1 MKCAV
6 FGCTNGYKK
15 SAVEC
20 SLFTFPT
27 NPSLARKWMKFCRQG
42 KGFNFKNCV
51 ICMDHFEREDV
62 VNNLQ
67 YELGFANKRILK
79 RDVVPTIYKVQV
91 EKQKITEEQPSDRVR
106 RRENRNILSEA
117 PTSHEGFSKRRLL
130 KNGAVPTLYKDNV
143 EQEIDEATKLENKR
157 IVDELLKQYDADLTK
172 AEELKETTID
182 ISENMDEDIEDFLKN
197 EHTLIENQESQNPLH
212 VSYTQNSG
220 EVSDTEQKLIELK
233 RANDALQKENS
244 QHRIEL
250 AAAKRILIGEQ
261 RRHRYAVQALS
272 KRLTIVETQ
281 KKNYEKKLE
290 SIFSKSQIE
299 MIKNGNSVSWS
310 TSDIEAYKV
319 IYTTNSTIYKFLLEK
334 GFPLPSIRLIESSS
348 PSPEISKIIKR
359 VQEQEQDQNQ
369 NELQQQDA
377 DLYEEEQQQ
386 QSPSSLQSLMD
397 HSYSEEIEFEI
408 LNE

>member
-117 PTSHEGFSKRRLL
+117 PTSHEG
-130 KNGAVPTLYKDNV
+130 
-143 EQEIDEATKLENKR
+143 
-157 IVDELLKQYDADLTK
+157 IVC
-172 AEELKETTID
+172 
-182 ISENMDEDIEDFLKN
+182 NFLWN
-197 EHTLIENQESQNPLH
+197 
-212 VSYTQNSG
+212 
-220 EVSDTEQKLIELK
+220 
-233 RANDALQKENS
+233 
-244 QHRIEL
+244 
-250 AAAKRILIGEQ
+250 
-261 RRHRYAVQALS
+261 
-272 KRLTIVETQ
+272 
-281 KKNYEKKLE
+281 
-290 SIFSKSQIE
+290 
-299 MIKNGNSVSWS
+299 
-310 TSDIEAYKV
+310 
-319 IYTTNSTIYKFLLEK
+319 IYKFQYNFFMVRGRVFSWLLI
-334 GFPLPSIRLIESSS
+334 S
-348 PSPEISKIIKR
+348 EI
-359 VQEQEQDQNQ
+359 
-369 NELQQQDA
+369 
-377 DLYEEEQQQ
+377 
-386 QSPSSLQSLMD
+386 
-397 HSYSEEIEFEI
+397 
-408 LNE
+408 

>member
-6 FGCTNGYKK
+6 LNCKSTNL
-15 SAVEC
+15 SRA
-20 SLFTFPT
+20 SDFSFFRFPSEPT
-27 NPSLARKWMKFCRQG
+27 LLEKWMKFCRR
-42 KGFNFKNCV
+42 KNKFNPSTSV
-51 ICMDHFEREDV
+51 MCMNHFTPDD
-62 VNNLQ
+62 
-67 YELGFANKRILK
+67 I
-79 RDVVPTIYKVQV
+79 
-91 EKQKITEEQPSDRVR
+91 
-106 RRENRNILSEA
+106 ENRQKFEM
-117 PTSHEGFSKRRLL
+117 GFSKRRLL

>member
-1 MKCAV
+1 
-6 FGCTNGYKK
+6 
-15 SAVEC
+15 
-20 SLFTFPT
+20 
-27 NPSLARKWMKFCRQG
+27 
-42 KGFNFKNCV
+42 
-51 ICMDHFEREDV
+51 
-62 VNNLQ
+62 
-67 YELGFANKRILK
+67 
-79 RDVVPTIYKVQV
+79 
-91 EKQKITEEQPSDRVR
+91 
-106 RRENRNILSEA
+106 
-117 PTSHEGFSKRRLL
+117 
-130 KNGAVPTLYKDNV
+130 
-143 EQEIDEATKLENKR
+143 
-157 IVDELLKQYDADLTK
+157 
-172 AEELKETTID
+172 
-182 ISENMDEDIEDFLKN
+182 MDEDIEDFLKN

-220 EVSDTEQKLIELK
+220 EVSDTEQKLYVIKYSKLMSVNLVPFCRIELK

-348 PSPEISKIIKR
+348 PSPEISSKIIKR